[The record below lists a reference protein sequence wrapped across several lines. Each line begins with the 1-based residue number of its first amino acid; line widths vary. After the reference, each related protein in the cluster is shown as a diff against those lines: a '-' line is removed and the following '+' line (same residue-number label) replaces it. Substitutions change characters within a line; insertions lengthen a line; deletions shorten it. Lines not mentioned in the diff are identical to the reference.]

1 MTFFHIILIVII
13 LKLNGENKIALY
25 SFQGDNKKLSY
36 KKKTVFNRFVFKL
49 IHSSF
54 KNQNT
59 YMNKSILTRACRTFF
74 LTNCFF
80 TVIINC
86 FKIMIIHVYFVNL
99 HFAFQKFCSRL
110 SFIIGIHLIVFRLP
124 LECRYMIIRDEWKQ
138 VFIALKI
145 TKKVQN
151 FYKRD

>member
-1 MTFFHIILIVII
+1 MKLHCILFKGITKNY
-13 LKLNGENKIALY
+13 L
-25 SFQGDNKKLSY
+25 

-110 SFIIGIHLIVFRLP
+110 SFIIGIHLIVFQASTGVQIHDNLKMIGN
-124 LECRYMIIRDEWKQ
+124 RY
-138 VFIALKI
+138 LKP
-145 TKKVQN
+145 
-151 FYKRD
+151 

>member
-1 MTFFHIILIVII
+1 MHCILFKGITKNYLI
-13 LKLNGENKIALY
+13 
-25 SFQGDNKKLSY
+25 
-36 KKKTVFNRFVFKL
+36 KKTVFNRFVFKL

-59 YMNKSILTRACRTFF
+59 CMNKSILTRACRTFF

-110 SFIIGIHLIVFRLP
+110 SFIIGIHLIVFQASTGVQIYDNLKMSGN
-124 LECRYMIIRDEWKQ
+124 RY
-138 VFIALKI
+138 LKP
-145 TKKVQN
+145 
-151 FYKRD
+151 